1 MYQTR
6 ARRFLHR
13 NVRPFRVP
21 DDDAHAICS
30 VSCFFYLFL
39 QFGHLLEETQVDDDA
54 YYDADCHEDES
65 LGEVGELPALRQFV
79 DEQGEECDGDGERN
93 HLVAQVSATEF

>member
-1 MYQTR
+1 MS
-6 ARRFLHR
+6 
-13 NVRPFRVP
+13 
-21 DDDAHAICS
+21 DEDAHAISS

-93 HLVAQVSATEF
+93 HLVAQVSATES